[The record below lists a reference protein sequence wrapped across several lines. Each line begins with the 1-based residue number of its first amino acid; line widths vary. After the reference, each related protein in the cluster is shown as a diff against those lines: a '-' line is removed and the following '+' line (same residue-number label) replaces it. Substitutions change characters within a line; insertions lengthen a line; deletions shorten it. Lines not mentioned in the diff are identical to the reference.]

1 MYSDMMTTCSMF
13 MSMCIYARMYACIYV
28 IMCVCVYVCMYACM
42 YVFTYVRM
50 YVCTYVP
57 THARTHVGRYVC
69 MYIMRRLCESCLHEF
84 ACLELGTFTASGCRS
99 STGIAMAFDEN
110 HALVHP
116 EP

>member
-1 MYSDMMTTCSMF
+1 MH
-13 MSMCIYARMYACIYV
+13 
-28 IMCVCVYVCMYACM
+28 VCMYLRM
-42 YVFTYVRM
+42 YECTYVRM
-50 YVCTYVP
+50 YLR